1 MIICGIGLGILVVS
15 SPKSVLVGLKNDL
28 IKAFK
33 GGVANKG
40 KFIDLLV
47 LLYELFMLG
56 RRKGTPALDEHV
68 SDPQNSSIFTKYPS
82 FLNDKGLV
90 EFLCNSLRPI
100 VDGRCKPAEIGGILT
115 AELQSREA
123 EANRSIKAVAMIAD
137 ALPGVGI
144 VAAVLGIINTMSN
157 LEDPESVGQKVAAA
171 LSGTFLGI
179 FLAYGVGVPITQLIT
194 LNQTQEFLYYHIVKV
209 RFRLC
214 HRFVSDH
221 GCGNRS
227 PISRQVDSAY
237 GGRARGKMQGSRQGR
252 LTTLFPVQVKSNHFK
267 VLEAEKAVAH
277 AGAWKVAYAD
287 FVTGMMSLFLVLWIL
302 SQDEEVIIATTRSF
316 AILTRRCSQ
325 IHAVEQ
331 KDARPGAWSI
341 KSWVAR
347 IRPCVTRTT
356 RLPLT

>member
-1 MIICGIGLGILVVS
+1 MLLAVGIVIVFASCIGGFVTAGGNPISLVHPGEIMIICGIGLGILVVS
-15 SPKSVLVGLKNDL
+15 SPKSVLISLKEDI

-33 GGVANKG
+33 GGIANQG

-100 VDGRCKPAEIGGILT
+100 VDGRCKPGEIGGILN

-123 EANRSIKAVAMIAD
+123 ESSRSIKAIEMNAD

-157 LEDPESVGQKVAAA
+157 LEDPESVGYKVAAA

-179 FLAYGVGVPITQLIT
+179 FLAYGIGIPLGRLVS
-194 LNQTQEFLYYHIVKV
+194 LNQTQEMLYYRIVE
-209 RFRLC
+209 RT
-214 HRFVSDH
+214 VS
-221 GCGNRS
+221 GFATGLS
-227 PISRQVDSAY
+227 PI
-237 GGRARGKMQGSRQGR
+237 M
-252 LTTLFPVQVKSNHFK
+252 
-267 VLEAEKAVAH
+267 
-277 AGAWKVAYAD
+277 
-287 FVTGMMSLFLVLWIL
+287 
-302 SQDEEVIIATTRSF
+302 
-316 AILTRRCSQ
+316 
-325 IHAVEQ
+325 AVEIGRRSLDKQ
-331 KDARPGAWSI
+331 IQPTADDLEEKCKEAAKGA
-341 KSWVAR
+341 
-347 IRPCVTRTT
+347 
-356 RLPLT
+356 

>member
-1 MIICGIGLGILVVS
+1 MLLAVGIIIVFVSCIGGFMLAGGSPITLVHPGEIMIICGIGLGILVVS

-28 IKAFK
+28 VKAFK

-123 EANRSIKAVAMIAD
+123 EATRSIKAVSMIAD

-179 FLAYGVGVPITQLIT
+179 FLAYGIGVPITQLIT
-194 LNQTQEFLYYHIVKV
+194 LNQTQEFLYYHIVQ
-209 RFRLC
+209 RS
-214 HRFVSDH
+214 VS
-221 GCGNRS
+221 GFATGLS
-227 PISRQVDSAY
+227 PI
-237 GGRARGKMQGSRQGR
+237 M
-252 LTTLFPVQVKSNHFK
+252 
-267 VLEAEKAVAH
+267 
-277 AGAWKVAYAD
+277 
-287 FVTGMMSLFLVLWIL
+287 
-302 SQDEEVIIATTRSF
+302 
-316 AILTRRCSQ
+316 
-325 IHAVEQ
+325 AVEIGRRSLDKLIQ
-331 KDARPGAWSI
+331 PTADELEEKCKEAAKGG
-341 KSWVAR
+341 
-347 IRPCVTRTT
+347 
-356 RLPLT
+356 